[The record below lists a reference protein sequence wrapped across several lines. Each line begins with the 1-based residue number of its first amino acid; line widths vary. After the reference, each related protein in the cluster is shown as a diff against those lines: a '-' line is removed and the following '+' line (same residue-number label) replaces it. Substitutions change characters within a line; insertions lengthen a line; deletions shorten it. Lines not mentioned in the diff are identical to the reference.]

1 MAIIEVNHVTKEF
14 RLGALHSFKQSMFNT
29 LSRLRGEPVPDRP
42 LFKAL
47 DDVDFKVEEGE
58 VLGIIGHNGAGKST
72 LLKMLAQ
79 ISVPTRGN
87 VKVHGKVAPLIE
99 VGAGLVGDLTG
110 RENIFLN
117 GAILGISKAEIKR
130 KFDDIVA
137 FAELEEFIDTPIKRY
152 SSGMQVR
159 LGFSIA
165 TSVESDILIVDEVLA
180 VGDLAFQRKCFD
192 RMEDL
197 IKRQGKT
204 VLLVSHNIRQV
215 ERICSR
221 VLLFDHG
228 KNIADGEPQKVCNLF
243 YEQSDEKIQRQT
255 KQQLQS
261 PSGNTSITTTGELEL
276 LEISIL
282 DSAGHKIDRV
292 NYRSGITIRLLC
304 KAHIALKDPIF
315 GIGAHTPD
323 LIFVA
328 NDDSMTSISETREI
342 NPGVFQV
349 EYHISEIS
357 LLPGVYAI
365 RVGVA
370 LKNND
375 RPLFYAEN
383 LSHFQV
389 YSETL
394 NRSRIVNQGFV
405 SFGGKWSIRNITSSS
420 ENTPHIEKDARAE
433 IPARK
438 RTI

>member
-1 MAIIEVNHVTKEF
+1 MSIIEVNHVTKEYQ
-14 RLGALHSFKQSMFNT
+14 LGALKSIKQTARNALAR
-29 LSRLRGEPVPDRP
+29 LSGRKIEQHAP
-42 LFKAL
+42 FKAL
-47 DDVDFKVEEGE
+47 DDVSFSIEQGE
-58 VLGIIGHNGAGKST
+58 VVGIIGHNGAGKST
-72 LLKMLAQ
+72 ILKLLAN
-79 ISVPTRGN
+79 ISKPTSGSVS
-87 VKVHGKVAPLIE
+87 VKGKVAPLIE
-99 VGAGLVGDLTG
+99 VGAGLVGDLSG
-110 RENIFLN
+110 RENIYLN

-159 LGFSIA
+159 LGFAVA

-215 ERICSR
+215 ERICQR
-221 VLLFDHG
+221 TILLDHG
-228 KNIADGEPQKVCNLF
+228 KLIADGDPQKVCNMF
-243 YEQSDEKIQRQT
+243 YEHSDEKIQRQT
-255 KQQLQS
+255 IQQLQF
-261 PSGNTSITTTGELEL
+261 PGGNTSITTTGELEL
-276 LEISIL
+276 LEISML
-282 DSAGHKIDRV
+282 DTAGHKIDRV
-292 NYRSGITIRLLC
+292 MHRSGVTIRLLF
-304 KAHIALKDPIF
+304 KAAVELKDPTF

-328 NDDSMTSISETREI
+328 SDDSILSISETRVI

-370 LKNND
+370 LKDND
-375 RPLFYAEN
+375 RTLFYGES
-383 LSHFQV
+383 LCHFQV
-389 YSETL
+389 YSDTL
-394 NRSRIVNQGFV
+394 NRSRTVNQGFV
-405 SFGGKWSIRNITSSS
+405 SFGGKWAIGGVACRA
-420 ENTPHIEKDARAE
+420 EEAPQMEKDVNS
-433 IPARK
+433 
-438 RTI
+438 